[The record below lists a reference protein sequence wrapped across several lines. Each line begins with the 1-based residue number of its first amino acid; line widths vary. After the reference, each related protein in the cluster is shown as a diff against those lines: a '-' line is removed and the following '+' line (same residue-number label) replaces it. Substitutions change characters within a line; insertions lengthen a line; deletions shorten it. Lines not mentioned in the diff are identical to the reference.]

1 MHSSREIPAK
11 GWHLK
16 TLFMTG
22 SLVHGGAERHT
33 ITRVNRL
40 AERGHECHAV
50 YVKNDPSQLERL
62 RHAASIECLRA
73 ARYFDAGAVR
83 RLAATIEREQPTS
96 ILAANQYAM
105 LYASLARRL
114 AGSRAPLAVVWHTT
128 FVNTAKEH
136 VQMLYYRP
144 FFWNADCV
152 VYVCEAQRR
161 HWHPRLVRG
170 RRNEV
175 IHNGVDT
182 DHWKPAARADRAR
195 TREQLGFAETDYVI
209 GLSAVLRPEKNHVQL
224 VEAIAMLRR
233 RGVRARALLIGD
245 GPTRS
250 AVEERARALGVS
262 GHVIITGLQRDVRPF
277 VAAAD
282 TMVLTSFAEA
292 LSLAALE
299 AMAMGKPV
307 VHSDVGGA
315 AEIIRPGR
323 EGFLFP
329 VGDTAALVDHLAVL
343 ARPGVRAPMGANA
356 RERVELQLSERAMVD
371 RYEKLLTQLES
382 PAASVEPVPAAE
394 TIPIP
399 DEVRVRPGLSKV
411 A

>member
-1 MHSSREIPAK
+1 
-11 GWHLK
+11 
-16 TLFMTG
+16 MTG

-33 ITRVNRL
+33 ITLVNKL

-62 RHAASIECLRA
+62 RNATTVECLHA
-73 ARYFDAGAVR
+73 ARYFDASAVR
-83 RLAATIEREQPTS
+83 RLARLIEREQPTS

-128 FVNTAKEH
+128 FVSTVKEH
-136 VQMLYYRP
+136 VQMVYYRP
-144 FFWNADCV
+144 FFWNAECV

-175 IHNGVDT
+175 IYNGVDT
-182 DHWKPAARADRAR
+182 DHWSPAADLERAAMRSR
-195 TREQLGFAETDYVI
+195 LGLRDDDYVI

-224 VEAIAMLRR
+224 VDAIARLRS
-233 RGVRARALLIGD
+233 RGVPARALMIGD
-245 GPTRS
+245 GPTRG
-250 AVEERARALGVS
+250 AVEDRARAQGIAE
-262 GHVIITGLQRDVRPF
+262 HVIITGFQRDVRPF
-277 VAAAD
+277 VAASD

-329 VGDTAALVDHLAVL
+329 VGDTPALVEHLAALAQ
-343 ARPGVRAPMGANA
+343 PGVRAPMGANA
-356 RERVELQLSERAMVD
+356 RERVEQQLSERAMVD
-371 RYEKLLTQLES
+371 RYEQLLAQLETPGAADEPLPVQDQVAS
-382 PAASVEPVPAAE
+382 RRRKSLSESAKPA
-394 TIPIP
+394 IP
-399 DEVRVRPGLSKV
+399 
-411 A
+411 